1 MKKSEFRTPL
11 IQSGAILLAVIL
23 VFSLIPSGDSMTV
36 GSIVGSAV
44 GGFFKFLL
52 FLVALGLGLGI
63 CIAVLVGIFFTG
75 VALQNSEQASEM
87 WAEFKV
93 KLAGLVS
100 QSESSCCAQSEKTV
114 SEPAISQEEY
124 DKMKSELSSLQ
135 QKNQKLQSDVVS
147 LSADNDKFKQDIQ
160 GLSTMVEELKASE
173 EKINETIAE
182 LTEKVEKEPD
192 TGLQDQVTKLEEM
205 YKATAASIEDL
216 VGKLQALEEQE
227 IQEADSK
234 ADLEGGI
241 FSYIESEDDKDFFV
255 LTVEEAVGKEMT
267 YAQIDEFLTE
277 NLSAELDQIVK
288 DHPSLTK
295 DFIRSKRG

>member
-1 MKKSEFRTPL
+1 MKKSEFRAPL
-11 IQSGAILLAVIL
+11 IQSGAILLAVVL

-36 GSIVGSAV
+36 GSIIGFVI

-52 FLVALGLGLGI
+52 FLIALGLGLGI
-63 CIAVLVGIFFTG
+63 CISVLVGIFFAA
-75 VALQNSEQASEM
+75 VALQDSEKANSM
-87 WAEFKV
+87 WTEFKV
-93 KLAGLVS
+93 KLSGLFCQTDS
-100 QSESSCCAQSEKTV
+100 ACCAQSETTV
-114 SEPAISQEEY
+114 CEPAISQEEY

-135 QKNQKLQSDVVS
+135 QTNQKLQSDVTA

-160 GLSTMVEELKASE
+160 GLNSMVEELKASE
-173 EKINETIAE
+173 EKISATLAE
-182 LTEKVEKEPD
+182 LSEKVEKEPD

-205 YKATAASIEDL
+205 CKTTTASIEDL

-227 IQEADSK
+227 AETAGSK

-241 FSYIESEDDKDFFV
+241 FSYIESEDDKDLFV
-255 LTVEEAVGKEMT
+255 LTVEEAVSKDMT

-277 NLSAELDQIVK
+277 NLSTELDQIIK

-295 DFIRSKRG
+295 DFIRSKRN

>member
-11 IQSGAILLAVIL
+11 FQSGAILLAVIL
-23 VFSLIPSGDSMTV
+23 VFSLVPSGDSMTV
-36 GSIVGSAV
+36 GSIVGSV
-44 GGFFKFLL
+44 IGGFFKFLL
-52 FLVALGLGLGI
+52 FLIALGLGLGI
-63 CIAVLVGIFFTG
+63 CIAALVGIFFAG
-75 VALQNSEQASEM
+75 VALQNSEQASNM

-93 KLAGLVS
+93 KLSGLLC
-100 QSESSCCAQSEKTV
+100 QSDSACCAQTENTEC
-114 SEPAISQEEY
+114 EPAVSQEEY

-135 QKNQKLQSDVVS
+135 QTNQKLQSDVNA

-160 GLSTMVEELKASE
+160 GLSSMVEELKASE
-173 EKINETIAE
+173 EKINATLTE
-182 LTEKVEKEPD
+182 LSEKVEKEPD

-205 YKATAASIEDL
+205 YKATTASIEDL

-227 IQEADSK
+227 AQTADSK

-241 FSYIESEDDKDFFV
+241 FSYIESVDDKDLFV
-255 LTVEEAVGKEMT
+255 LTVEEAVSKEMT

-277 NLSAELDQIVK
+277 NLSAELDQIIK